1 MALERGPGV
10 NLLDVVRLAVGI
22 PAVLLLPG
30 WLWSLAAF
38 PRSRA
43 LGSTRTGPGELDV
56 VERAVVAFGLSVA
69 AISLAAL
76 AWSAGLGLPLGE
88 VGATA
93 LLATVCGAGVGAW
106 RWRLVHDAKKDP
118 DPAPG

>member
-1 MALERGPGV
+1 MSFLEI
-10 NLLDVVRLAVGI
+10 VRLAVGL

-76 AWSAGLGLPLGE
+76 AWSAGLGLPLGD
-88 VGATA
+88 VGSVA
-93 LLATVCGAGVGAW
+93 LLAVVCGAGAGAW
-106 RWRLVHDAKKDP
+106 RWRLAREAKAAPDDP
-118 DPAPG
+118 S